1 MANNILVTGA
11 DGFIGSHLVE
21 ALVRGGER
29 VAALAHYNATGNIGN
44 LEYLD
49 RDVLESVEIRFGDVC
64 DAEFMAEA
72 IKKADVVFHLAAL
85 IAIPYSYEAPRSY
98 LDVNAGG
105 TLNVLEAVHRG
116 GHARVVLT
124 STSEVYGSAKTV
136 PITENHPLQAQSPY
150 SATKIAAEKL
160 AESFHRSFE
169 TPVVVIRPFNTF
181 GPRQSARAFIPTVI
195 RQALGGGPVHLGLT
209 TPVRDLTY
217 VSDTVSGL
225 IAAGKA
231 TDLAGDVF
239 NLGTGQGF
247 SVGDVAKTIL
257 RLMGSSSEVVLDQRR
272 IRPAGSEVDRLISD
286 NSKFRQRTGWFPQV
300 SLEEGLQL
308 TIEFFKKHATALP
321 PEVYVR

>member
-21 ALVRGGER
+21 ALVRSGER
-29 VAALAHYNATGNIGN
+29 VVALAHYNATSNIGN

-72 IKKADVVFHLAAL
+72 IKKTDVVFHLAAL

-98 LDVNAGG
+98 LNVNAGG

-116 GHARVVLT
+116 GNARVVHV
-124 STSEVYGSAKTV
+124 STSEVYGSALSV
-136 PITENHPLQAQSPY
+136 PISESHPLQAQSPY

-160 AESFHRSFE
+160 VESYHRSFNL
-169 TPVVVIRPFNTF
+169 PAVVIRPFNTY

-195 RQALGGGPVHLGLT
+195 RQALGGGPIQLGLT
-209 TPVRDLTY
+209 TPVRDLTF

-225 IAAGKA
+225 IAAGN
-231 TDLAGDVF
+231 TDGIAGGTF
-239 NLGTGQGF
+239 NLGTGEGH
-247 SVGDVAKTIL
+247 SVGDVAQTIL
-257 RLMGSSSEVVLDQRR
+257 RQMGSASEIVLDPRR
-272 IRPAGSEVDRLISD
+272 VRPQASEVDRLISD
-286 NSKFRQRTGWFPQV
+286 NSAFRKRTGWAPQV
-300 SLEEGLQL
+300 TLLAGLER
-308 TIEFFKKHATALP
+308 TIEFFRRHGEALSP
-321 PEVYVR
+321 DTYVT

>member
-21 ALVRGGER
+21 ALVRSGER
-29 VAALAHYNATGNIGN
+29 VVALAHYNATSSIGN

-49 RDVLESVEIRFGDVC
+49 RDVLESVEIRIGDIC

-72 IKKADVVFHLAAL
+72 IKKTDVVFHLAAL

-98 LDVNAGG
+98 LNVNAGG

-116 GHARVVLT
+116 GHARVVLA
-124 STSEVYGSAKTV
+124 STSEVYGSAQTV
-136 PITENHPLQAQSPY
+136 PIAESHPLQAQSPY

-160 AESFHRSFE
+160 AESFHRSFG
-169 TPVVVIRPFNTF
+169 TPVVVMRPFNTF

-195 RQALGGGPVHLGLT
+195 RQALGGGSVHLGLT

-225 IAAGKA
+225 IAAGNA

-257 RLMGSSSEVVLDQRR
+257 RLMGSSSEIVLDQRR
-272 IRPAGSEVDRLISD
+272 VRPAGSEVDRLISD
-286 NSKFRQRTGWFPQV
+286 NSKFRQRTGWSPKL
-300 SLEEGLQL
+300 SLEEGLQR
-308 TIEFFKKHATALP
+308 TIAFFKKHADALS
-321 PEVYVR
+321 PEDYVR